1 MRGTTLLETLMAVAL
16 LSLVAVAAAAW
27 IGVVADAE
35 ATAAPRV
42 TATGALSAALRLIED
57 DLRRGDLASGRNG
70 RGGSPLPRDPRDPRD
85 PRNPRVRID
94 AEGRLLVE
102 TRDRGPIV
110 RAYAFDAAT
119 GSLRADAGDGPRT
132 LVEGLEA
139 WEVRLDPEARTLE
152 VSWTCR
158 GTHGLRRWPLP

>member
-16 LSLVAVAAAAW
+16 LSMVAVAAAAW

-42 TATGALSAALRLIED
+42 AATGGLSAALRLIED

-70 RGGSPLPRDPRDPRD
+70 RGGASLPRDPRD
-85 PRNPRVRID
+85 PRVRID

-139 WEVRLDPEARTLE
+139 WAVRLDPEARTLE

-158 GTHGLRRWPLP
+158 GMRGIRRWPLP